1 MSDRSERLPVGLCT
15 GPGTPAAVSIVP
27 RDATGSPPRPTP
39 TSARVSRPAESDAAL
54 ARRLA
59 TEAGVMLVALR
70 ADLFGRRLPPWEVM
84 DAGDAAAQRLIA
96 DALAVARPDDA
107 VLSEEG
113 LEDPRRF
120 VHDRV
125 WIVDPLDGTREYAE
139 VGRVDWAVHVAVWDH
154 GRFAAG
160 AVALPAVGRTLVD
173 RSPAAHPATGPRPTG
188 RRVVAVADDLRHA
201 CRRRRPRCPHR
212 PARFG
217 RRQGHGR
224 GGGEADVYVHAGG
237 MYQWD
242 SAAPAAVALAAGLH
256 VSRVDGSPLV
266 YNQPDP
272 WLPDLLVCQPAL
284 AERVLDALGRTEPPA
299 GPGRPVRRVRRARP
313 TLTDSSREV

>member
-1 MSDRSERLPVGLCT
+1 MSQ
-15 GPGTPAAVSIVP
+15 
-27 RDATGSPPRPTP
+27 
-39 TSARVSRPAESDAAL
+39 PAESDAAL

-70 ADLFGRRLPPWEVM
+70 TDLFGRRLPPWEVM

-120 VHDRV
+120 VRDRV

-160 AVALPAVGRTLVD
+160 AVALPAVGRTLVTD
-173 RSPAAHPATGPRPTG
+173 PPPPTPRPDRARPVVVSSRSRMTYATH
-188 RRVVAVADDLRHA
+188 VVADALDAHIALLGSAGAKAMAVVS
-201 CRRRRPRCPHR
+201 
-212 PARFG
+212 
-217 RRQGHGR
+217 
-224 GGGEADVYVHAGG
+224 GEADVYVHAGG

-256 VSRVDGSPLV
+256 VSRIDGSPIV
-266 YNQPDP
+266 YNEPDP

-284 AERVLDALGRTEPPA
+284 AERVLDALGARNQQPA
-299 GPGRPVRRVRRARP
+299 RGGPSDAFDELDRP
-313 TLTDSSREV
+313 